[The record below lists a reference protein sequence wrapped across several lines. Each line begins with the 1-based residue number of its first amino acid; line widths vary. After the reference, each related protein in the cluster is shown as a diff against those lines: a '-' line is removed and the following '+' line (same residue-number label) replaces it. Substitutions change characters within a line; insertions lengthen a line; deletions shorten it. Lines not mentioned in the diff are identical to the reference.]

1 MRIIIWTKATGDVQA
16 DLSESKN
23 PKTAKAVQ
31 LALPIKAKIATW
43 GDEIYFPIPV
53 KVDKEN
59 PQQVVELGDVAY
71 WPPGNALC
79 IFFGLTPASVGN
91 EIRPASAVNV
101 IGKVLV
107 NYEVFKR
114 VNDGDSIKID
124 KLE

>member
-1 MRIIIWTKATGDVQA
+1 MRIKIWTKATGEIQA

-23 PKTAKAVQ
+23 PKTSRAVQ
-31 LALPIKAKIATW
+31 LALPIIAEIATW

-59 PQQVVELGDVAY
+59 PQQVVALGDIAY

-79 IFFGLTPASVGN
+79 IFFGLTPVSVGN

-101 IGKVLV
+101 IGKVLT
-107 NYEVFKR
+107 NPEVFKK
-114 VNDGDSIKID
+114 VNDGDRIKIG
-124 KLE
+124 KQE